1 MRYRSTILPALRAGL
16 LHPFLELL
24 KSQDLSEICDGV
36 LSYVQWEMQLGDD
49 REALLKKVQGVHL
62 SV

>member
-1 MRYRSTILPALRAGL
+1 MPALRAGL

-36 LSYVQWEMQLGDD
+36 LSYVQWDMQLGDD